1 MKGNCFTI
9 LFLLVTFTGF
19 SQFELPKKGISIA
32 PISNP
37 EGKISLSSSIK
48 YPSIFDKKDK
58 LLENFSLLKKKE
70 EPVKNVMDNKPKFLN
85 PGDRIVEKEN
95 LKLKKEGL
103 SSVVDNSDSFLGEFV
118 ITTIKL
124 NIECRDYG
132 VVDGD
137 IVRIWLNGEMVAPR
151 IDLISGYKHYVL
163 EVKEG
168 PNEIQIEALNTG
180 ELFPNTGQ
188 FMFLDG
194 NEKLVTNQQ
203 WNLNSG
209 YKAIIKIRKIK
220 GLIQKE

>member
-1 MKGNCFTI
+1 M
-9 LFLLVTFTGF
+9 LFLLITSTGF

-37 EGKISLSSSIK
+37 EGKISPTSSIK
-48 YPSIFDKKDK
+48 YQSIFDKKDK
-58 LLENFSLLKKKE
+58 LLENFSLLSKKE
-70 EPVKNVMDNKPKFLN
+70 EPIKNVMDTKTQFIN

-95 LKLKKEGL
+95 QKLKKEGL
-103 SSVVDNSDSFLGEFV
+103 SSAVDNSDSFLGEFV
-118 ITTIKL
+118 ITTFKL

-132 VVDGD
+132 AIDGD
-137 IVRIWLNGEMVAPR
+137 IVRIWLNDEMVVPR
-151 IDLISGYKHYVL
+151 VDLISGYKKYIL

-168 PNEIQIEALNTG
+168 SNVIQIEALNTG
-180 ELFPNTGQ
+180 ELYPNTGQ

-194 NEKLVTNQQ
+194 NEKLITNQQ